1 MSIATLILGQTGT
14 GKSFSMMKLDP
25 KNTLL
30 IQAVKKPLPFKSKD
44 WSYFEKKK
52 GGNIFVCDD
61 TNKILAAMRKT
72 QKKVIVID
80 DFQYIMS
87 NEFMRRYNE
96 KGFDRF
102 NEIARHAWDVLS
114 LANVL
119 LDDVRVY
126 ILGHTTTDE
135 FGNTKVKTIGKMLD
149 EKITIEGLFSIVL
162 KTVVSTGDYK
172 LSTKNSG
179 QDTVKTPFELFDDDL
194 IDNDLKF
201 IDDAICEYYN
211 IKEIVK

>member
-1 MSIATLILGQTGT
+1 MSIATLILGESGT

-30 IQAVKKPLPFKSKD
+30 IQSVKKPLPFKSDGWSSYSKD
-44 WSYFEKKK
+44 NKK
-52 GGNIFVCDD
+52 GNIFVCDSTD
-61 TNKILAAMRKT
+61 KIIKAMKLT
-72 QKKVIVID
+72 QKKIIVID

-96 KGFDRF
+96 KGYDRF

-114 LANVL
+114 LANEL
-119 LDDVRVY
+119 IDDVRVY

-135 FGNTKVKTIGKMLD
+135 FGNTKIKTIGKMLD
-149 EKITIEGLFSIVL
+149 DKITIEGLFTIVLRSIVN
-162 KTVVSTGDYK
+162 TGEYK
-172 LSTKNSG
+172 LSTANNG
-179 QDTVKTPFELFDDDL
+179 QDTVKSPYELFDNDL

-201 IDDAICEYYN
+201 IDDTICEYYN
-211 IKEIVK
+211 IKGN